1 MPQPVDRVDF
11 HQLADHRGG
20 GGADPLGLLAAPGRG
35 PHVERDL
42 LRGVVLVVRGPAP
55 QESDVGGDDLALA
68 RIFAQRIR
76 PQPCAGHNRPDRQSV
91 AQVAAFRPVAAVV
104 KLAGQG
110 EEHAAKGTSAHIR
123 LRFRC
128 FRPLQ
133 PCALCRPQVRD
144 AGAV

>member
-1 MPQPVDRVDF
+1 MQIF
-11 HQLADHRGG
+11 HYYST
-20 GGADPLGLLAAPGRG
+20 
-35 PHVERDL
+35 
-42 LRGVVLVVRGPAP
+42 PA
-55 QESDVGGDDLALA
+55 LLA